1 MGFPVLV
8 EERIIE
14 RNKVTDFD
22 EALSILSAPLVQEG
36 YIDVAYVDAIS
47 KSLKV
52 NGPYFV
58 LAPYIALPHAQTN
71 GFVHNLALSVLR
83 VKKEVSVGGQPVN
96 LFVMLASE
104 DVDQHLGILS
114 KMVEIMDTLEKQ
126 EELLTCDFATLTEK
140 MMSLI

>member
-1 MGFPVLV
+1 MGFPVLI

-14 RNKVTDFD
+14 LNEVANFD
-22 EALSILSAPLVQEG
+22 EALGILSAPLVENG
-36 YIDVAYVDAIS
+36 YIDVAYVHAIS
-47 KSLKV
+47 ESLKV

-58 LAPYIALPHAQTN
+58 LAPYIALPHAQAN
-71 GFVHNLALSVLR
+71 GSVHNLALSVLR
-83 VKKEVSVGGQPVN
+83 VKNEVSVGGQPVK